1 MKVAWPVNT
10 LAGAALCP
18 VCGAVGPHAVLLQ
31 TTAPDATLLRCGT
44 CTALAFQDAVPP
56 DYGQDAVSEV
66 SLQLYVEQNAGL
78 FHMTRFFWQLD
89 PVAHPIASLLDAGCG
104 FGFPVDAARRVLGWR
119 AAGIDPSF
127 YADRGR
133 ELLGADLRREYLT
146 NESDLGTPYDLVV
159 ATEVIEHIPNLYP
172 FLATLRRWMVPGGVL
187 MMTTPDA
194 GSITPSLN
202 ESMLGPILTVGAHLV
217 LFTAQ
222 AMEHALRQ
230 AGFAHV
236 LCRVEAPTLFVIASD
251 RPIVLR
257 ADSETAHAA
266 GYTAY
271 LRHILDD
278 TEPGA
283 ALWNGAAGRLLEQI
297 APNGPLDDAL
307 ALYARV
313 ATVWRDRFDIDL
325 LRHRLPPVRTEPE
338 LGGTGPALVEQL
350 RAEAP
355 LNLGFVLY
363 WRSVIE
369 QRLPTST
376 PERIMH
382 HARPAMVHAGQAY
395 RALSA
400 FGLGDFSLYSAAW
413 NARIAILDAMIALA
427 PELEP
432 SLLAAFAAPSPGAL
446 AATIDPPRDAV
457 IRRIASPFTRLVHTV
472 AYDEATRLVPA
483 LHDLD
488 AVCAALGA
496 QPMVLFH
503 VLFCIGVLHLTHL
516 ADAAIA
522 HVAFARLRAE
532 AVTRLEDPSPDV
544 ATHFLAVADEHLL
557 LAPPPTR
564 IRRRR
569 A

>member
-1 MKVAWPVNT
+1 MKIAWPT
-10 LAGAALCP
+10 GTHAGSAPCP
-18 VCGAVGPHAVLLQ
+18 VCGTAGPHAVLLR
-31 TTAPDATLLRCGT
+31 TTGPDATLLRCAT

-56 DYGQDAVSEV
+56 DYGSDTVSEA

-89 PVAHPIASLLDAGCG
+89 PAAHPIASMLDAGCG
-104 FGFPVDAARRVLGWR
+104 FGLPVDAARRVLGWR
-119 AAGIDPSF
+119 AVGIDPSF

-133 ELLGADLRREYLT
+133 DLLGADLRRAYLT
-146 NESDLGTPYDLVV
+146 ADTDLGAPFDLVV
-159 ATEVIEHIPNLYP
+159 ATEVIEHIPDLYP
-172 FLATLRRWMVPGGVL
+172 FLATLRDRMTPGGVL

-194 GSITPSLN
+194 GSITPTLN
-202 ESMLGPILTVGAHLV
+202 EGMLGPILTVGAHLV

-251 RPIVLR
+251 RPIVPR
-257 ADSETAHAA
+257 ADAQAAHAA
-266 GYTAY
+266 GYAAY

-283 ALWNGAAGRLLEQI
+283 MLWNGAAGRLLEQI
-297 APNGPLDDAL
+297 APHGPLEEGL

-313 ATVWRDRFDIDL
+313 ASVWRERFGIDL
-325 LRHRLPPVRTEPE
+325 LRHHLPPVLTEPAF
-338 LGGTGPALVEQL
+338 GVPGPALVERL

-363 WRSVIE
+363 WRCVLE
-369 QRLPTST
+369 QRLPTCT
-376 PERIMH
+376 PDRAIH
-382 HARPAMVHAGQAY
+382 HARPAMTHAAQAY
-395 RALSA
+395 RALSE

-413 NARIAILDAMIALA
+413 HARIAILDAMVALA
-427 PELEP
+427 PELEA
-432 SLLAAFAAPSPGAL
+432 SLLAAFATPSPGAL
-446 AATIDPPRDAV
+446 AVSADPPRDAV
-457 IRRIASPFTRLVHTV
+457 ICRVAEPFTRLVHAV

-488 AVCAALGA
+488 AVCAALGG

-503 VLFCIGVLHLTHL
+503 TLFCMGVLHLRHL
-516 ADAAIA
+516 ADPAIA
-522 HVAFARLRAE
+522 HTAFARLRDE
-532 AVTRLEDPSPDV
+532 AAARADGPDPG
-544 ATHFLAVADEHLL
+544 AAKHFVGVADQHLL
-557 LAPPPTR
+557 LAPPPAR